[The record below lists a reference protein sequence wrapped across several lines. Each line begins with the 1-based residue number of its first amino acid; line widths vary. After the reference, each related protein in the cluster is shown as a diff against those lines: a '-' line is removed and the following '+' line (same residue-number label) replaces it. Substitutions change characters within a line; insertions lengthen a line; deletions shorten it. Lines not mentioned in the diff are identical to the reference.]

1 MSRNLFIAGTG
12 TDVGK
17 TFLTGLI
24 LKKLKQS
31 RACAAY
37 YKAAMSGNR
46 PGTDGNPVPGDAVYV
61 KEISGIEQ
69 PLEEMCPYVY
79 EYAAA
84 PHLAARL
91 EGNPVRMERV
101 LEKFH
106 ALCRKYEYVT
116 MEGSGGIL
124 CPICCAGGRM
134 LLLADVIKACG
145 LSCLLV
151 AGAGLGTINDV
162 GLTAFYM
169 KARGIP
175 LKGIILNRFQPGN
188 RLHEDNLKQ
197 CEAVAGVRVVACVRD
212 GAAELEIPSGQ
223 LKALYEETEA
233 PKNDL
238 VSV

>member
-1 MSRNLFIAGTG
+1 M
-12 TDVGK
+12 
-17 TFLTGLI
+17 
-24 LKKLKQS
+24 
-31 RACAAY
+31 
-37 YKAAMSGNR
+37 
-46 PGTDGNPVPGDAVYV
+46 YV

-84 PHLAARL
+84 PHLAACL

-145 LSCLLV
+145 L
-151 AGAGLGTINDV
+151 GAFSLPEPDSERSTMSD
-162 GLTAFYM
+162 
-169 KARGIP
+169 
-175 LKGIILNRFQPGN
+175 
-188 RLHEDNLKQ
+188 
-197 CEAVAGVRVVACVRD
+197 
-212 GAAELEIPSGQ
+212 
-223 LKALYEETEA
+223 
-233 PKNDL
+233 
-238 VSV
+238 